1 MSKLEDKLKEEYQRK
16 LKKLNEKEFI
26 KDVDDIINYANSL
39 STLDIEN
46 FDLDK
51 MNKEIEEFDKTFKE
65 KYEEY
70 LSGEDLDFEK

>member
-1 MSKLEDKLKEEYQRK
+1 MSKLEDKLKEEYKRK

-51 MNKEIEEFDKTFKE
+51 MNKEIKEFDKTFKE

-70 LSGEDLDFEK
+70 LSGEDLDFEE

>member
-1 MSKLEDKLKEEYQRK
+1 MSKSKNKLNEEYQRK

-46 FDLDK
+46 FDLGK

-70 LSGEDLDFEK
+70 LSGEDLDFEE

>member
-70 LSGEDLDFEK
+70 LSGEDLDFEE

>member
-1 MSKLEDKLKEEYQRK
+1 MSKLEDILKEEYQRK

-46 FDLDK
+46 FDLGK

-70 LSGEDLDFEK
+70 LSGEDLDFEE

>member
-46 FDLDK
+46 ADLDK
-51 MNKEIEEFDKTFKE
+51 MEEEIELFSVNLKK
-65 KYEEY
+65 KYKEY
-70 LSGEDLDFEK
+70 LPKKDLDFEE